1 MRVYRKQVKD
11 CETTAGVKEK
21 VLTLW
26 YSFKGE
32 KGLVQVRN
40 YDEKLYKKIRATLE
54 LELETLLKEKAEK
67 IEEAIKNLESNP
79 VE

>member
-1 MRVYRKQVKD
+1 MRVYRKQVKE

-40 YDEKLYKKIRATLE
+40 YDEKLYKKIRATLA
-54 LELETLLKEKAEK
+54 LEIETLLADKQKK
-67 IEEAIKNLESNP
+67 LEELVNTLKTE
-79 VE
+79 E

>member
-1 MRVYRKQVKD
+1 
-11 CETTAGVKEK
+11 VKEK

-40 YDEKLYKKIRATLE
+40 YNEKLYKKIRATLE

-67 IEEAIKNLESNP
+67 INEAIKNLESNP